1 LTSRRA
7 VIALA
12 VLVLA
17 AAGAIAVLV
26 VLNSR
31 DDASVQ
37 RSAGPGA
44 GRAAG
49 ARPAVAPG
57 NVLLLYSDERET
69 AALRDLAL
77 RTGGRETPALV
88 AAGQAVIVRRQPGL
102 RTPVVALSTDRR
114 LDAAGPSDPRLRAF
128 VEYWLAR
135 EKG

>member
-1 LTSRRA
+1 LTPRRA

-12 VLVLA
+12 VLVLG
-17 AAGAIAVLV
+17 AAGAIAALA
-26 VLNSR
+26 VLNGR

-37 RSAGPGA
+37 RSTGPGDER
-44 GRAAG
+44 GAG

-69 AALRDLAL
+69 AALRALAL

-88 AAGQAVIVRRQPGL
+88 GAGQAVIVRRRPGL
-102 RTPVVALSTDRR
+102 RTPVLALSTHRR
-114 LDAAGPSDPRLRAF
+114 LDAAGPADPRLRTF

>member
-7 VIALA
+7 VIAVA

-17 AAGAIAVLV
+17 VAGAVAVLA
-26 VLNSR
+26 VLNGR
-31 DDASVQ
+31 DDASVE

-44 GRAAG
+44 ERSAG

-57 NVLLLYSDERET
+57 NVLLLYSDEREI
-69 AALRDLAL
+69 AALRELAL

-102 RTPVVALSTDRR
+102 RTPVVALTSERR
-114 LDAAGPSDPRLRAF
+114 LDAAGPADPRLRAF
-128 VEYWLAR
+128 IEYWLAR